1 MNIIGERKESARA
14 RDIFLT
20 PLCTDMY
27 KVHQIYLELR
37 LPMHH
42 LCCVCRCYCF
52 NQHFC

>member
-1 MNIIGERKESARA
+1 MNIIGERKESARE